1 MDSIVN
7 IDKITGTN
15 CVIDIKTS
23 FYITS
28 TKHNYSFFS
37 HFVVQNPMDIE
48 QSSLARNY
56 YRDYFLYYA

>member
-23 FYITS
+23 FLLHFNFWKKTTRKKRS
-28 TKHNYSFFS
+28 THKFMK
-37 HFVVQNPMDIE
+37 V
-48 QSSLARNY
+48 
-56 YRDYFLYYA
+56 